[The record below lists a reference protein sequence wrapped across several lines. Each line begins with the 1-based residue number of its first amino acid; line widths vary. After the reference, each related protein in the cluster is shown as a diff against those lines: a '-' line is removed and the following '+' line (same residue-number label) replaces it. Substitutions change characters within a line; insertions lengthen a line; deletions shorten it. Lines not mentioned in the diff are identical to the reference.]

1 MKVTVE
7 NKKGLNKDVKVFVD
21 KKTMNVY
28 MDEKYEEIK
37 GTVNLKGFRPG
48 KVPREIL
55 KRQFGKAVFSEVLD
69 KVLKETST
77 KALQENKI
85 KPAGQ
90 PKLDL
95 KTYGEDK
102 DLEYI
107 LSVTE
112 LPKVELKSIE
122 NIKFDEYTVKID
134 QKETDKRINDIAKNQ
149 PNFKEAPETTK
160 AKKGDLVVF
169 DYNATVDEKTF
180 KGGEG
185 KNTQLTLGKDLFLK
199 GFDEQLIGVKKGD
212 EKIVDATLPENFPEK
227 EFINKK
233 AKFKCTISAVKI
245 PEDVKI
251 DDQFAKNLGAKDLN
265 DLKSLITK
273 QINDEYKNSLDRLTK
288 NQILKEIEKFKVS
301 EIPENLL
308 EDEIKILSQGMSED
322 DAKKS
327 RKNFEEVAK
336 KRIKVGL
343 VLNEFGEQNQ
353 IKVTEQELQ
362 AEVQKQIRMM
372 PGQEK
377 MVMEF
382 YKKNPN
388 ALASLRGTVY
398 EEKILN
404 MIKEKAKP
412 NKKEIS
418 KDEAEKI
425 LKESQKQQLEQE
437 RRQAEINTLQQHNDL
452 LAELDQAE
460 DVNRATFAFLNRDDD
475 NSVRAFNEA
484 QTEISDRD
492 IRRIDAQGLY
502 ASEQLRLRSVG
513 ALRAGRAAE
522 RAANLNAMATIFS
535 ASYKATQTG

>member
-149 PNFKEAPETTK
+149 PNFKEASETTK

-212 EKIVDATLPENFPEK
+212 EKIVDAILPENFPEK

-233 AKFKCTISAVKI
+233 AKFMCKILAVKI

-343 VLNEFGEQNQ
+343 ILNEFGEQNQ

-362 AEVQKQIRMM
+362 TEVQKQIRMM

-418 KDEAEKI
+418 KDEAENI
-425 LKESQKQQLEQE
+425 LKESQKQQLDQE
-437 RRQAEINTLQQHNDL
+437 LK
-452 LAELDQAE
+452 DQRKPEKKA
-460 DVNRATFAFLNRDDD
+460 DVKKTAD
-475 NSVRAFNEA
+475 NKTKPKVKKTKSVAKK
-484 QTEISDRD
+484 TKKVS
-492 IRRIDAQGLY
+492 
-502 ASEQLRLRSVG
+502 
-513 ALRAGRAAE
+513 
-522 RAANLNAMATIFS
+522 
-535 ASYKATQTG
+535 KK

>member
-1 MKVTVE
+1 MKVTIE

-21 KKTMNVY
+21 KKTINNY
-28 MDEKYEEIK
+28 MDKKYEEIK

-48 KVPREIL
+48 KVPREVL
-55 KRQFGKAVFSEVLD
+55 KRQFGKAIFGEVLD

-77 KALQENKI
+77 KALEENKI

-102 DLEYI
+102 DLEYV

-112 LPKVELKSIE
+112 IPKVELKSIE

-134 QKETDKRINDIAKNQ
+134 QSETDKRIKEIAKNQ
-149 PNFKEAPETTK
+149 PSFKEAAENVE
-160 AKKGDLVVF
+160 AKEGDLVVF
-169 DYNATVDEKTF
+169 DYSATVDEKSF

-199 GFDEQLIGVKKGD
+199 GFDKQLVGVKKGD
-212 EKIVDATLPENFPEK
+212 EKIVEAVLPENFPEK
-227 EFINKK
+227 ELINKK
-233 AKFKCTISAVKI
+233 AKFKCSILAIKN
-245 PEDVKI
+245 PDEVKI

-265 DLKSLITK
+265 DLKSLISK

-308 EDEIKILSQGMSED
+308 AEEVKILSQGMSDE

-327 RKNFEEVAK
+327 KSNFEEIAK

-343 VLNEFGEQNQ
+343 ILNEFGEQNQ

-362 AEVQKQIRMM
+362 MEVQKQIQMM

-377 MVMEF
+377 MVMDF

-404 MIKEKAKP
+404 AIKQKGKSS
-412 NKKEIS
+412 KKEIT
-418 KDEAEKI
+418 KNEAEKI
-425 LKESQKQQLEQE
+425 LKESQNQ
-437 RRQAEINTLQQHNDL
+437 
-452 LAELDQAE
+452 ELDTNKEQIK
-460 DVNRATFAFLNRDDD
+460 DK
-475 NSVRAFNEA
+475 
-484 QTEISDRD
+484 QKKTETKKTSPKKT
-492 IRRIDAQGLY
+492 
-502 ASEQLRLRSVG
+502 
-513 ALRAGRAAE
+513 AAKS
-522 RAANLNAMATIFS
+522 T
-535 ASYKATQTG
+535 KAKTVKKKAKKVSKK